1 MVGVGTLIIVPNND
15 TGEYPVLVSDPWQRL
30 GLGEKLTDS
39 IIGVAED
46 KNLERIYATILKNNK
61 PMLELVRKMGFQE
74 EERNSDTVKMVL
86 RLR

>member
-1 MVGVGTLIIVPNND
+1 MIGVGRLIIGPERDN
-15 TGEYPVLVSDPWQRL
+15 GEYAVVVGDPWQGL

-46 KNLERIYATILKNNK
+46 KGLSSIYATILKDNHR
-61 PMLELVRKMGFQE
+61 MQQLCRKMGFQE
-74 EERNSDTVKMVL
+74 ESRDEDTVNMVL